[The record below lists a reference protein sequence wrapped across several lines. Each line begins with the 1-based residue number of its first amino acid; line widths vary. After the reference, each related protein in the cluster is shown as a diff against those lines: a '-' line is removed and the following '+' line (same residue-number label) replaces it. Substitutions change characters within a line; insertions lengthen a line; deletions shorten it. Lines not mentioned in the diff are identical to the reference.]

1 MTAPTRRGPGLSWS
15 WSAALLGA
23 VSAVPAAVAMASD
36 LSRGLALA
44 VGVLPAAIVGIA
56 PARRRRVLVVAL
68 GALVGCSM
76 FVGSVLRG
84 VPTLAVL
91 GIFALAV
98 ASAELAQRRP
108 FGRVVMTLALPLVGI
123 GLSYADVGEA
133 FASMLLIIGGS
144 IFAWVVSLLWPER
157 PAPPT
162 PPAGPVVPLLG
173 YGIRLGL
180 AGATAA
186 AIGFLL
192 DLDHIGWACAAALLV
207 MRPSA
212 EMQRLRSVGRIVA
225 VVAGAAAAV
234 VLAQVTSS
242 ALVFAVFAVVV
253 VAGAAAT
260 HGSRWYVTPAFTT
273 ALVLSMLIQADPDQA
288 GARFLE
294 RTGET
299 VLGVALAYVFGLLVP
314 AVWRR
319 VRTPASDPSVAPGR

>member
-1 MTAPTRRGPGLSWS
+1 MTVATRRLSGLSWS

-23 VSAVPAAVAMASD
+23 LTALPAAAAMASD

-68 GALVGCSM
+68 GTIVGLSM

-84 VPTLAVL
+84 VPALAVL

-98 ASAELAQRRP
+98 GSAELAQRRP
-108 FGRVVMTLALPLVGI
+108 FGRIVMTLALPLVGI
-123 GLSYADVGEA
+123 GLSYAVIGEA
-133 FASMLLIIGGS
+133 FGSMLLIIGGS
-144 IFAWVVSLLWPER
+144 VFAWLISLLWPER
-157 PAPPT
+157 EAPPP
-162 PPAGPVVPLLG
+162 PPAGPQVPLLG

-180 AGATAA
+180 AGSSAA
-186 AIGFLL
+186 VIGFLL

-212 EMQRLRSVGRIVA
+212 EMQRLRSVGRVVA
-225 VVAGAAAAV
+225 VVVGAAAAV
-234 VLAQVTSS
+234 ALAEVTSS
-242 ALVFAVFAVVV
+242 PVAYAAFVVVV
-253 VAGAAAT
+253 VAAAAAT

-273 ALVLSMLIQADPDQA
+273 ALVLSLLIQADLDQA

-299 VLGVALAYVFGLLVP
+299 VLGVALAYLFGLVLP
-314 AVWRR
+314 AVWSRLR
-319 VRTPASDPSVAPGR
+319 PP